1 MGARGVQAP
10 YPRNSIGG
18 KDEGP
23 GTPLEAKM
31 EEERGEMRKKREE
44 EERAPLGAGFGSTTA
59 YTLSDLILSDLPIRQ
74 DGMIAQNI
82 YYETG

>member
-1 MGARGVQAP
+1 MTSQEQSHCGGRRAP
-10 YPRNSIGG
+10 T
-18 KDEGP
+18 P
-23 GTPLEAKM
+23 GSPLEAKGM

-82 YYETG
+82 L

>member
-1 MGARGVQAP
+1 MGARGAQAP

-31 EEERGEMRKKREE
+31 KEEEERGEMGTKKREE
-44 EERAPLGAGFGSTTA
+44 EEGAPLGAGFGSTTA

-82 YYETG
+82 L